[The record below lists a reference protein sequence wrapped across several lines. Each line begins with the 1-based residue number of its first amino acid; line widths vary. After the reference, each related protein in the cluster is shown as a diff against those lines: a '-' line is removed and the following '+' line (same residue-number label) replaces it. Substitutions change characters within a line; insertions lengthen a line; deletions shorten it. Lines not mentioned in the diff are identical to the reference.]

1 MNRITALAAT
11 AALAAST
18 LALAAPTQAA
28 PAKARA
34 YQVSAN
40 ANDDVAIAKET
51 LIKVKGR
58 VTPKAAGQK
67 VVLQQRVGNKK
78 TWVVTGNAKVK
89 ANGTYKLTDKPS
101 TPGSRQYRVL
111 KPGSNGLAKGFS
123 APVDV
128 QVYRWEKLAY
138 RTPVATNF
146 TSTGATIGT
155 EYYGQSLTTVT
166 PGTAATTEYTL
177 GRKCTALRATYA
189 LTDQSATGSSGAI
202 TVTADGKQVACALPR
217 GGHDRRRRGARPD
230 RRLPAQVR
238 RQHQRDPGCHRRRRH
253 ARGALHALTAS
264 TRPQRRARPG
274 SQARACSPLLSLRRP
289 RGS

>member
-11 AALAAST
+11 AAVAASS
-18 LALAAPTQAA
+18 LALAAPAAQAA

-40 ANDDVAIAKET
+40 ANVDVAIAKET
-51 LIKVKGR
+51 LVKVKCR

-78 TWVVTGNAKVK
+78 SWVVTGNAKVK
-89 ANGTYKLTDKPS
+89 SNGTYKLTDKPS
-101 TPGSRQYRVL
+101 TPGARQYRVL

-123 APVDV
+123 TPVDV

-146 TSTGATIGT
+146 TSSGATIGT
-155 EYYGQSLTTVT
+155 EYFGQSLTTVT

-202 TVTADGKQVACALPR
+202 TVTADGKQVAAHSLAV
-217 GGHDRRRRGARPD
+217 GTIVADEELDLTGVF
-230 RRLPAQVR
+230 RLKL
-238 RQHQRDPGCHRRRRH
+238 D
-253 ARGALHALTAS
+253 AS
-264 TRPQRRARPG
+264 TTATPAATAAVATPEVLCTR
-274 SQARACSPLLSLRRP
+274 
-289 RGS
+289 